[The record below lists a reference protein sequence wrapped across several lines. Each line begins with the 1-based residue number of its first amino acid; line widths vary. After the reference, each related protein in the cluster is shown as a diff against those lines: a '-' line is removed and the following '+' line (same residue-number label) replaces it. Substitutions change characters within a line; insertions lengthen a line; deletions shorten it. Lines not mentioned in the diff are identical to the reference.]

1 MPCLEEADLSL
12 LAQQHIKAQQA
23 NIKNQRD
30 RLSEIQAELQKLK
43 SDPDADPLKITEAEK
58 AIADLEYHLNGKTSR
73 AKLQA
78 EADQLRASGLK
89 PDRLKRLDQAL
100 KADGDLIKDPDL
112 DTAEDRAKVMEALY
126 TQRQQLVFRD
136 TAFDGGE
143 RTASIFGAP
152 TVKNMKEIGEDA
164 IAQDLMLRSISLVM
178 GRNDTKNPND
188 YLDPKGLE
196 VKTSLSDGIEHHHIY
211 NNVYVDE
218 NGRVKPNSVRFY
230 VNPKT
235 GDVEMEVIPEYWN
248 SSKHGKNT
256 QFVELLDGAH
266 SGNDPTTH
274 LHYYKFNDTESVDI
288 RAKISE
294 KIKEINSQNASRLV
308 KLDRELQEL
317 RDRKNDPQAY
327 ENKLKTEISD
337 YDSQI
342 SDALEIERKYTT
354 ENAKGVR
361 VKNRGLTP
369 DQEQELQ
376 KAREKRKALESSRD
390 KVQKSLEEHRTFV
403 NLESDIQQWKSQKA
417 SLDAQFN
424 AIKLNA
430 RFPDANGFPDKD
442 SARKAKEQLK
452 NQLDDL
458 TARIKTSE
466 QLLRDKG
473 SLDQQIRDK
482 ELKRTEAQKLANL
495 TEDEAL
501 AIYER
506 TNGFFSFD
514 KGHQES
520 QDYSKSRPK
529 MNSEIHKYNAR
540 QAIEVLEREHGDNA
554 LAVLRQMAENSY
566 KRNLLYNTEVLVEK
580 VAGTLI

>member
-1 MPCLEEADLSL
+1 
-12 LAQQHIKAQQA
+12 
-23 NIKNQRD
+23 
-30 RLSEIQAELQKLK
+30 
-43 SDPDADPLKITEAEK
+43 
-58 AIADLEYHLNGKTSR
+58 
-73 AKLQA
+73 
-78 EADQLRASGLK
+78 
-89 PDRLKRLDQAL
+89 
-100 KADGDLIKDPDL
+100 
-112 DTAEDRAKVMEALY
+112 
-126 TQRQQLVFRD
+126 
-136 TAFDGGE
+136 
-143 RTASIFGAP
+143 
-152 TVKNMKEIGEDA
+152 
-164 IAQDLMLRSISLVM
+164 
-178 GRNDTKNPND
+178 
-188 YLDPKGLE
+188 
-196 VKTSLSDGIEHHHIY
+196 
-211 NNVYVDE
+211 
-218 NGRVKPNSVRFY
+218 VRFY

-354 ENAKGVR
+354 ENAKGVT